1 MSIIIGIGPLS
12 GRIPPA
18 FENVFGSFA
27 AASTA
32 A

>member
-18 FENVFGSFA
+18 FENVVGFFS
-27 AASTA
+27 AASNA
-32 A
+32 S